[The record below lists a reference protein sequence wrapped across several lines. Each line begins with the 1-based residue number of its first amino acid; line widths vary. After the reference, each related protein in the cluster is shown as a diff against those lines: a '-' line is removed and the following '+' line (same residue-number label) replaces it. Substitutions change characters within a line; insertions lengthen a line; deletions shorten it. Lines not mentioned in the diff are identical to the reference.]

1 MPMVGASA
9 TSLQGSRPIGG
20 SLHPYTVC
28 STQLTQCVAHGM
40 VQRSVGPATT
50 QARIAAT
57 SDGTGSG
64 SDHAPPNDPYGA
76 HLHGDSLRVGLLRPH
91 EKMRPAVLA
100 PARLVVLRAQRA
112 LLAVADDRDPVR
124 PDALGHEVVHRGLR
138 APLAERHVVFV
149 GAALVAVPLDEQE
162 STRARLQPRRVRV
175 ERPRIPRPDVVLVE
189 IEVDIS

>member
-1 MPMVGASA
+1 MVRAGAPSPPGLPA
-9 TSLQGSRPIGG
+9 NRWFA
-20 SLHPYTVC
+20 HPYIVC
-28 STQLTQCVAHGM
+28 STQLNQCVAHGM
-40 VQRSVGPATT
+40 VQRSVRPATT

-57 SDGTGSG
+57 RDGTGSG
-64 SDHAPPNDPYGA
+64 SDHGPPNDPYGE

-91 EKMRPAVLA
+91 EKMRPAGLA
-100 PARLVVLRAQRA
+100 PARLVLLRAQRA

-138 APLAERHVVFV
+138 APVAERHVVFV

-162 STRARLQPRRVRV
+162 LTRARLQPRRVRV

-189 IEVDIS
+189 VEVDIP

>member
-1 MPMVGASA
+1 
-9 TSLQGSRPIGG
+9 
-20 SLHPYTVC
+20 
-28 STQLTQCVAHGM
+28 M

-64 SDHAPPNDPYGA
+64 SDHAPPNDPYGE

-91 EKMRPAVLA
+91 ETMRSAVLA
-100 PARLVVLRAQRA
+100 PAPLVVLRAQRA
-112 LLAVADDRDPVR
+112 LLAVADDRDPIR

-149 GAALVAVPLDEQE
+149 GAALVAVPFDEQE
-162 STRARLQPRRVRV
+162 VTRVRFPPRRVHV
-175 ERPRIPRPDVVLVE
+175 ARIVLLTPDVVAVA
-189 IEVDIS
+189 VDVNDLQLRTSAA